1 MSGAGGATGATGLDL
16 DVGELRNRLER
27 HRSAAGARDHRRG
40 WQAATAVVV
49 APHDT
54 APAIAF
60 IRRAERT
67 GDRWSGDMALPGGTR
82 DDTDPD
88 LATTATR
95 ETREEIGLTLGE
107 PLTRLADQVGRTSG
121 GTVASFVHVLDQ
133 RPSLVPDPD
142 EVAEAL
148 WIPLDQLVA
157 ARAATRFR
165 RGGIPFPAVK
175 HDGRIIWGLTHRI
188 VGTFLHAV
196 GLEWPSAPQG

>member
-1 MSGAGGATGATGLDL
+1 MISGAGLELGVA
-16 DVGELRNRLER
+16 ELRDRLER
-27 HRSAAGARDHRRG
+27 HSSAAGSRDPRRG

-60 IRRAERT
+60 IRRAERP

-82 DDTDPD
+82 DATDPD
-88 LATTATR
+88 LATTAAR

-107 PLTRLADQVGRTSG
+107 PLTRLPDQVGRTSG
-121 GTVASFVHVLDQ
+121 GTIASFVHVLDQ

-165 RGGIPFPAVK
+165 RGGIPFPAVE

-196 GLEWPSAPQG
+196 GLEWPSVRRG